1 MSASRRVRRGAAV
14 LSAAVLVGVA
24 GCSNGGGDDADE
36 VELTEYESTDLTAP
50 PIDLDSTDDDRSD
63 EYFFV
68 GPKSQETGLWSGK
81 LIVDEDG
88 EPVWI
93 QEDEESDGSSEPT
106 AGWDMRVQEYEGEK
120 VLTWWEGIVDT
131 PLAEGEV
138 VVVDDSYEEIARVGM
153 GNDLP
158 HRMVDLHE
166 TTITDEGTMLLMAYV
181 PKQAD
186 LTEIGGES
194 DGWVWDGVVQEVDI
208 ETGES
213 CSTGARSTTSR
224 SRTPSVSSR
233 MTRGPRTS
241 PTTTSTA
248 TPSLST
254 TTVRCWWTRATP
266 MPSTTSTA
274 SRVA

>member
-1 MSASRRVRRGAAV
+1 M
-14 LSAAVLVGVA
+14 
-24 GCSNGGGDDADE
+24 
-36 VELTEYESTDLTAP
+36 
-50 PIDLDSTDDDRSD
+50 
-63 EYFFV
+63 
-68 GPKSQETGLWSGK
+68 
-81 LIVDEDG
+81 
-88 EPVWI
+88 WI

-186 LTEIGGES
+186 LTVDRWGVRRLGLGRGRPGGRYR
-194 DGWVWDGVVQEVDI
+194 DG
-208 ETGES
+208 
-213 CSTGARSTTSR
+213 
-224 SRTPSVSSR
+224 
-233 MTRGPRTS
+233 RGPARLELAR
-241 PTTTSTA
+241 PHPGHGLRA
-248 TPSLST
+248 R
-254 TTVRCWWTRATP
+254 VRG
-266 MPSTTSTA
+266 
-274 SRVA
+274 